1 MKNGSLRKQP
11 TFRDATTGFLEMTS
25 EETSAEIPYWWRV
38 TATIY
43 VVLLIGRAATR
54 HQYGISAVV
63 SQTSG
68 VAECRLLSQAR
79 KIAVE

>member
-1 MKNGSLRKQP
+1 MRRRFAAVL
-11 TFRDATTGFLEMTS
+11 
-25 EETSAEIPYWWRV
+25 
-38 TATIY
+38 IY

-68 VAECRLLSQAR
+68 VAECRLLSQALCFTSLSHHTLV
-79 KIAVE
+79 KHLYTAVTCVSRQLS